1 MFLDTSPQMIAKS
14 SADRQAFIILF
25 RSEVR
30 KFARWQACRSGTGQV
45 KEDHMRKLSI
55 AAGIAAMT
63 MSTAV
68 AAHDTTTAYPSRGA
82 CEAASAAM
90 SNDENAWL
98 VATFPQFFD
107 TTGEAA
113 SFLTR
118 AFTCDRNES
127 DGLYYITDHIADV
140 LGSDWFAQRNH

>member
-1 MFLDTSPQMIAKS
+1 
-14 SADRQAFIILF
+14 
-25 RSEVR
+25 
-30 KFARWQACRSGTGQV
+30 
-45 KEDHMRKLSI
+45 MRKLSI
-55 AAGIAAMT
+55 VAGIAAMT
-63 MSTAV
+63 VSTAV
-68 AAHDTTTAYPSRGA
+68 TAHDTATGYPSRGA
-82 CEAASAAM
+82 CEAASAGM

-118 AFTCDRNES
+118 AFTCDRNSS
-127 DGLYYITDHIADV
+127 DGLYYITDHIEDV

>member
-1 MFLDTSPQMIAKS
+1 
-14 SADRQAFIILF
+14 
-25 RSEVR
+25 
-30 KFARWQACRSGTGQV
+30 
-45 KEDHMRKLSI
+45 MRKLSI

-63 MSTAV
+63 ASTAV
-68 AAHDTTTAYPSRGA
+68 TAHDTATGYPSRGA
-82 CEAASAAM
+82 CEAASAGM

-118 AFTCDRNES
+118 AWTCDRNPS
-127 DGLYYITDHIADV
+127 DGHYYITDHIEEV
-140 LGSDWFAQRNH
+140 LGSGWFAQRNH